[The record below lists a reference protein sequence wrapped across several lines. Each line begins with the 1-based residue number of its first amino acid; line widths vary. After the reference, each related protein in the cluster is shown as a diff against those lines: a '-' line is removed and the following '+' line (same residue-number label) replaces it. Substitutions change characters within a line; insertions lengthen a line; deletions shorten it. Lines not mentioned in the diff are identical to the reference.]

1 MTTPDSQPFVT
12 FEWFDVDQETG
23 QPTGDPVFRQEFT
36 GHQWDVYYALWHQLM
51 EAGQGR
57 GPPPEGVIVEKVKLE
72 VDMVIPPGSIIIG

>member
-36 GHQWDVYYALWHQLM
+36 GPEWDAYY
-51 EAGQGR
+51 EAIER
-57 GPPPEGVIVEKVKLE
+57 FEESVKDKAPKRERIVKVKLE
-72 VDMVIPPGSIIIG
+72 VGMVIPPGSRILLG